1 MTDTEERLIHAG
13 NVLARSL
20 GHKMGCPKI
29 APSIPCSCGSSRE
42 QSQAINDW
50 VHLIQQIKGS

>member
-1 MTDTEERLIHAG
+1 VTVTETKLIEVGG
-13 NVLARSL
+13 NLVRVL

-29 APSIPCSCGSSRE
+29 AASVPCLCGAGRE

-50 VHLIQQIKGS
+50 LHLIDQIKES